1 MDIKLKNT
9 KAYITSFMQ
18 NDTLDLY
25 RRFIKEEAINRAFGG
40 AYKLDATGDLANS
53 LMVKIDEKGE
63 SLDAQLFANSYI
75 ESLDEGTGKHFP
87 NIDALVN
94 WIKRKPVTIESSK
107 IKGATKE
114 KQIRSLA
121 FVIGRSIDEKGL
133 NRGKP
138 LNFLQGLYEN
148 RYKALLEGITEP
160 VVEDA
165 KVLVHEMLL
174 EMGYTKKGNEYT
186 LETK

>member
-63 SLDAQLFANSYI
+63 SLDAQLLANSYI

-87 NIDALVN
+87 NIDDYVALS
-94 WIKRKPVTIESSK
+94 P
-107 IKGATKE
+107 
-114 KQIRSLA
+114 SL
-121 FVIGRSIDEKGL
+121 
-133 NRGKP
+133 
-138 LNFLQGLYEN
+138 Q
-148 RYKALLEGITEP
+148 
-160 VVEDA
+160 
-165 KVLVHEMLL
+165 
-174 EMGYTKKGNEYT
+174 
-186 LETK
+186 

>member
-1 MDIKLKNT
+1 MDVKLKNT
-9 KAYITSFMQ
+9 KDYIKSFIK
-18 NDTLDLY
+18 NDTLNFY
-25 RRFIKEEAINRAFGG
+25 KEFIKKQSLQRNYPKSQVLE
-40 AYKLDATGDLANS
+40 ATGKLADSLTTSEMEGDNSLEIQLLAN
-53 LMVKIDEKGE
+53 K
-63 SLDAQLFANSYI
+63 YI
-75 ESLDEGTGKHFP
+75 EYLDEGTGDFFP
-87 NIDALVN
+87 NIDALVT

-121 FVIGRSIDEKGL
+121 FVIGRSIDDKGL

-165 KVLVHEMLL
+165 KVIIDEMLL